1 MFLGFLVFITAL
13 SISAV
18 AIYYSIAG
26 LVAIFA
32 AAAIPIMVMGGA
44 LEIGKLVTAV
54 WLHKHWKR
62 AAWWLRYYL
71 SVAVLVLMFITSMG
85 IFGFLSKAHIEQTSA
100 SIESVENLGR
110 IETEIARLQSQ
121 IVRAEEKIVKAET
134 STGNR
139 NDDINAQIEKEQARI
154 DTAYTRIQP
163 AIDEQQKIIADARS
177 ADSDR
182 TKPYEDQ
189 LTNIKDEIVR
199 LEKSARE
206 YEEKIAGLKV
216 DNSAVQPL
224 LDQVANIQ
232 ATIVKVEGQIAS
244 GEREQVKQAQTTIGS
259 VADGSVGPRT
269 RAAANAW
276 IEQQKLVING
286 INDEISQLRSESKTT
301 VDEERTRLSG
311 VVKDIRSNQIP
322 ALKNREV
329 QMLEKIDTV
338 RSAESPIV
346 TSARD
351 EIARIRKSAED
362 SVKASQTL
370 IQQLREKIK
379 VDGGEDVDT
388 IIDEQNARI
397 KTANTEI
404 DTLTEEKYSIEAE
417 YRKLEAEVGPIKYIA
432 EFIYEEADRD
442 ILEQAVRWV
451 IITIIFVFDPL
462 AVLLL
467 IASQYTFEWRRHD
480 KELSNKHADASD
492 NIEEDAKDP
501 DAQMEEALQGEKF
514 EDVDDQVLE
523 EEYISDDD
531 GVKGPHLLKDAEIEE
546 LLNKADPE
554 VLEEVAKELD
564 KEEYNPYTDNRDD
577 EELTEEELSQRQS
590 RKLYAPDGSLAANP
604 GGKKVKSVKI
614 KSIKEKAD
622 ENQRKNED

>member
-1 MFLGFLVFITAL
+1 
-13 SISAV
+13 
-18 AIYYSIAG
+18 
-26 LVAIFA
+26 
-32 AAAIPIMVMGGA
+32 
-44 LEIGKLVTAV
+44 
-54 WLHKHWKR
+54 
-62 AAWWLRYYL
+62 
-71 SVAVLVLMFITSMG
+71 
-85 IFGFLSKAHIEQTSA
+85 
-100 SIESVENLGR
+100 
-110 IETEIARLQSQ
+110 
-121 IVRAEEKIVKAET
+121 
-134 STGNR
+134 
-139 NDDINAQIEKEQARI
+139 
-154 DTAYTRIQP
+154 
-163 AIDEQQKIIADARS
+163 
-177 ADSDR
+177 
-182 TKPYEDQ
+182 
-189 LTNIKDEIVR
+189 
-199 LEKSARE
+199 
-206 YEEKIAGLKV
+206 
-216 DNSAVQPL
+216 

-269 RAAANAW
+269 RASANAW

-286 INDEISQLRSESKTT
+286 INDEISQLRAEAKTT

-322 ALKNREV
+322 ALKTREV

-346 TSARD
+346 TTARD
-351 EIARIRKSAED
+351 EISRIRKSAD
-362 SVKASQTL
+362 DNVKASQTL

-379 VDGGEDVDT
+379 VDGGADVDA

-523 EEYISDDD
+523 EEYTEDDD
-531 GVKGPHLLKDAEIEE
+531 GVEE
-546 LLNKADPE
+546 LLAKADPE
-554 VLEEVAKELD
+554 TLEEVAKELGIEKQVD
-564 KEEYNPYTDNRDD
+564 IEDYNPYTDTRDD
-577 EELTEEELSQRQS
+577 IELTDDELSARTNM
-590 RKLYAPDGSLAANP
+590 KLYSPDGKLAANRKI
-604 GGKKVKSVKI
+604 KKVTI
-614 KSIKEKAD
+614 KNKED
-622 ENQRKNED
+622 NSTQ